1 MIRRPPRST
10 RTDTLFPYTTLF
22 RSDHVHVLAAEQDV
36 GVPLAAQ
43 DVVAL
48 VAVDHVG
55 AAAAEHA
62 VAAAAAQHGI
72 GAGAAVADVVAR
84 SAGDRKSVVQGKRG
98 SVRVDLGGDVISTTK
113 HNNTHQLSKLPTSS
127 TITTNK

>member
-1 MIRRPPRST
+1 MIRRTPRST
-10 RTDTLFPYTTLF
+10 LTDTLFPYTTLF
-22 RSDHVHVLAAEQDV
+22 RA
-36 GVPLAAQ
+36 LAAQ

-72 GAGAAVADVVAR
+72 GAGAAVDDVVAR
-84 SAGDRKSVVQGKRG
+84 SAGQQVGTGAAGDRRRAVASAAGGRRLHVIGE
-98 SVRVDLGGDVISTTK
+98 GDVVAVVAGIADVVGAAAAEEGGA
-113 HNNTHQLSKLPTSS
+113 LA
-127 TITTNK
+127 